1 MCCHTNQCC
10 CGCMP
15 LKKGI
20 ILAASIDII
29 FHIFLGLVNFTFLQ
43 NQYLFGEY
51 ILVVADILLICGVNG
66 NNGTLMVFWL
76 VICMITIVLL
86 FIGWIVIPV
95 VIFLVGMC
103 KTANSDSDFWY
114 EKNTDYFT
122 TATRTFC
129 ADEIQIKMLVVVG
142 VFVYA
147 LPIYYL
153 YLWIVVKSHRKDL
166 IEQQASIQPASEYR
180 GQPIFVSGNNGAS
193 RPHLP
198 HQPQV
203 LPEPNPTM
211 LYYQPTP
218 LPPPYVDT
226 TRQQLYS
233 TKYGGLYGK

>member
-20 ILAASIDII
+20 VLAASIDII
-29 FHIFLGLVNFTFLQ
+29 FHILLGLVNFTFLQ
-43 NQYLFGEY
+43 NHYLFGEY
-51 ILVVADILLICGVNG
+51 ILVVADIMLICGTNG

-76 VICMITIVLL
+76 IICMITIVVL

-95 VIFLVGMC
+95 VIFFVGMC
-103 KTANSDSDFWY
+103 KTANSDSNFWY

-129 ADEIQIKMLVVVG
+129 ADEIQIKMIVVAG
-142 VFVYA
+142 AIVYV

-153 YLWIVVKSHRKDL
+153 YLWIIVKSHRKNL
-166 IEQQASIQPASEYR
+166 IEEQTNIQPVSGYR
-180 GQPIFVSGNNGAS
+180 GQPIFVSGNNCVS
-193 RPHLP
+193 RPNLP
-198 HQPQV
+198 HQPHDV
-203 LPEPNPTM
+203 PEQNPTTM
-211 LYYQPTP
+211 YYQPTP
-218 LPPPYVDT
+218 LPPPYVAS

-233 TKYGGLYGK
+233 TKYGGL

>member
-20 ILAASIDII
+20 VLAASIDII
-29 FHIFLGLVNFTFLQ
+29 FHILLGLVNFTFLQ
-43 NQYLFGEY
+43 NHYLFGEY
-51 ILVVADILLICGVNG
+51 ILVVADILLICGTNG

-76 VICMITIVLL
+76 IICMITIVVL

-95 VIFLVGMC
+95 VIFFVGMC
-103 KTANSDSDFWY
+103 KTTNSDSNFWY

-142 VFVYA
+142 ALVYA

-153 YLWIVVKSHRKDL
+153 YLWIIVKSHRKNL
-166 IEQQASIQPASEYR
+166 IEQQANIQPVPGYR
-180 GQPIFVSGNNGAS
+180 GQPIFVSSDSGIS

-198 HQPQV
+198 HQPHDV
-203 LPEPNPTM
+203 PEQNPITM
-211 LYYQPTP
+211 YYQPTP

-226 TRQQLYS
+226 TRQQLYGI
-233 TKYGGLYGK
+233 KYDGLYGK